1 MISCQV
7 CAHDNP
13 LGTKF
18 CRSCGTR
25 LEVDYQSIEQS
36 VAQTRLDQR
45 DDAVLRS
52 GRSALLL
59 CTFALVCA
67 LIARYV
73 LVPPMP
79 PVVPPLAPV
88 VEIFLPA
95 ITAVAPAK

>member
-7 CAHDNP
+7 CAHDNV
-13 LGTKF
+13 LGTIF

-25 LEVDYQSIEQS
+25 LVVDYESIEQS
-36 VAQTRLDQR
+36 VHKTKVADHHHALLQ
-45 DDAVLRS
+45 S

-73 LVPPMP
+73 VVPPMP
-79 PVVPPLAPV
+79 SIVPPPAPV
-88 VEIFLPA
+88 LDIFSPP
-95 ITAVAPAK
+95 TAPTTTR